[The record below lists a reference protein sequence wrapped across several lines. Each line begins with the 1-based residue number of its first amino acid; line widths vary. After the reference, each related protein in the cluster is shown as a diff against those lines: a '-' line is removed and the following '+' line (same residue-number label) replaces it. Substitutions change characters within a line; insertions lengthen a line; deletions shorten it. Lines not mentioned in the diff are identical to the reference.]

1 MYRGYKG
8 MAEDSSHSDS
18 GASILVV
25 DDTPANLQVLVGLL
39 KERGHRVRPV
49 LEGRLALRAAKAE
62 VPDLIL
68 LDINMPDMNGFEV
81 CEQLKADPKLADTP
95 VIFISGNTETV
106 DKVRAFSVGGV
117 DYVTKPFQMAEVEA
131 RVATHLE
138 LRRKRRELQE
148 SLEALRRLETL
159 RDSLVHM
166 VVHDLRSPLAAISA
180 CLEVIKWDAEEQH
193 RQELAADVETALHAT
208 RTIIRLVNSV
218 LDVSKMEGA
227 EMRLQLVPADIAAV
241 ARESVDE
248 LESLVGTRQLVRE
261 WPEDPVMAIVDR
273 DVVSRVLQNLLGNA
287 LKFTPATGAITVEV
301 EANDDMVRVAVSD
314 TGPGIP
320 REYRERVFEKFGQ
333 VDAVLR
339 GQRFSTGLGLTF
351 CRLAVEAHGGRIG
364 VDSEVGHG
372 STFWFVLPRNGPT
385 PK

>member
-1 MYRGYKG
+1 
-8 MAEDSSHSDS
+8 
-18 GASILVV
+18 
-25 DDTPANLQVLVGLL
+25 
-39 KERGHRVRPV
+39 
-49 LEGRLALRAAKAE
+49 
-62 VPDLIL
+62 
-68 LDINMPDMNGFEV
+68 
-81 CEQLKADPKLADTP
+81 
-95 VIFISGNTETV
+95 
-106 DKVRAFSVGGV
+106 V

-287 LKFTPATGAITVEV
+287 LKFTPAAGAITVEV

-333 VDAVLR
+333 VDAVSR

-351 CRLAVEAHGGRIG
+351 CRLAVEAHGGHIG
-364 VDSEVGHG
+364 VDSEVGRG

>member
-1 MYRGYKG
+1 MP
-8 MAEDSSHSDS
+8 EDSSRPDS

-25 DDTPANLQVLVGLL
+25 DDTPANLQVLVGML
-39 KERGHRVRPV
+39 KEHGHRVRPV

-62 VPDLIL
+62 VPDLVL

-148 SLEALRRLETL
+148 SIEALRRLETL

-193 RQELAADVETALHAT
+193 RHELAADVEMALHAT

-218 LDVSKMEGA
+218 LDVSKMEGT
-227 EMRLQLVPADIAAV
+227 EMRLQLAPADIAAV
-241 ARESVDE
+241 ARESIDE
-248 LESLVGTRQLVRE
+248 LESLVGTRQLVRD
-261 WPEDPVMAIVDR
+261 WPEDPVMAVVDR
-273 DVVSRVLQNLLGNA
+273 DVVARVMQNLLGNA
-287 LKFTPATGAITVEV
+287 LKFTPATGLITVAV
-301 EANDDMVRVAVSD
+301 EANDDMVRVAVLD

-333 VDAVLR
+333 VEALSR

-351 CRLAVEAHGGRIG
+351 CRLAVDAHGGRIG
-364 VDSEVGHG
+364 VDSEVGRG

>member
-1 MYRGYKG
+1 
-8 MAEDSSHSDS
+8 MAEDSSHPDS

-148 SLEALRRLETL
+148 SLETL

-287 LKFTPATGAITVEV
+287 LKFTPAAGAITVEV

-333 VDAVLR
+333 VDAVSR

-351 CRLAVEAHGGRIG
+351 CRLAVEAHGGHIG
-364 VDSEVGHG
+364 VDSEVGRG

>member
-1 MYRGYKG
+1 MP
-8 MAEDSSHSDS
+8 EDSSYPDS
-18 GASILVV
+18 GAGILVV
-25 DDTPANLQVLVGLL
+25 DDTPANLQVLVGML
-39 KERGHRVRPV
+39 KEHGYRVRPV
-49 LEGRLALRAAKAE
+49 LDGRLALRAAKAE
-62 VPDLIL
+62 VPDLVL

-81 CEQLKADPKLADTP
+81 CEQMKADPTLADTP

-106 DKVRAFSVGGV
+106 DKVKAFSVGGV
-117 DYVTKPFQMAEVEA
+117 DYVTKPFQMAEVQA

-148 SLEALRRLETL
+148 SYEALRRLETL

-193 RQELAADVETALHAT
+193 RRELAADVETGLHAT
-208 RTIIRLVNSV
+208 RTIMRLVNSV
-218 LDVSKMEGA
+218 LDVSKMEGTS
-227 EMRLQLVPADIAAV
+227 MRLQIAPCDVAAV
-241 ARESVDE
+241 ARESLDE
-248 LESLVGTRQLVRE
+248 LASLVGTRKFRGD
-261 WPEDPVMAIVDR
+261 WPDEPVMALVDR
-273 DVVSRVLQNLLGNA
+273 DVVARIMQNLLGNA
-287 LKFTPATGAITVEV
+287 LKFTPPSGEVTMAV
-301 EANDDMVRVAVSD
+301 EANDDRVRVAVSD

-333 VDAVLR
+333 VEAVSR
-339 GQRFSTGLGLTF
+339 GQKLSTGLGLTF
-351 CRLAVEAHGGRIG
+351 CRMAVEAHGGRIG
-364 VDSEVGHG
+364 VDSETGRG

>member
-1 MYRGYKG
+1 MS
-8 MAEDSSHSDS
+8 EESPSLDT

-25 DDTPANLQVLVGLL
+25 DDTPANLQVLVGML
-39 KERGHRVRPV
+39 KEHGHRVRPV
-49 LEGRLALRAAKAE
+49 LDGRLALRAAKAE
-62 VPDLIL
+62 VPDLVL

-81 CEQLKADPKLADTP
+81 CEQLKADAKLADTP
-95 VIFISGNTETV
+95 VIFISGNNETA
-106 DKVRAFSVGGV
+106 DKVKAFSVGGV
-117 DYVTKPFQMAEVEA
+117 DYVTKPFHMAEVEA

-148 SLEALRRLETL
+148 SYEALRRLEIL

-193 RQELAADVETALHAT
+193 RRELAADVETALHAT

-218 LDVSKMEGA
+218 LDVSKMEGT
-227 EMRLQLVPADIAAV
+227 EMRLQLGMNDIGTV

-261 WPEDPVMAIVDR
+261 VPDDPVMAVVDR
-273 DVVSRVLQNLLGNA
+273 DVVARIMQNLLGNA
-287 LKFTPATGAITVEV
+287 LKFTPSSGVITVAV
-301 EANDDMVRVAVSD
+301 EANDDMVRVAVAD

-333 VDAVLR
+333 VEAASR
-339 GQRFSTGLGLTF
+339 GQKFSTGLGLTF

-372 STFWFVLPRNGPT
+372 STFWFVLPRRGPQLGR
-385 PK
+385 

>member
-1 MYRGYKG
+1 MS
-8 MAEDSSHSDS
+8 EDSSQRDS

-25 DDTPANLQVLVGLL
+25 DDTPANLQVLVGML

-49 LEGRLALRAAKAE
+49 LDGRLALRAAKAE
-62 VPDLIL
+62 VPDLVL

-81 CEQLKADPKLADTP
+81 CEQLKADPKTADTP

-148 SLEALRRLETL
+148 SYEALRRLEIL

-180 CLEVIKWDAEEQH
+180 SLEVIKWDAEEQH
-193 RQELAADVETALHAT
+193 RVELASDVEMALHAT

-227 EMRLQLVPADIAAV
+227 EMRLQFALCDVAAV

-248 LESLVGTRQLVRE
+248 LESLVGTRRLVRD
-261 WPEDPVMAIVDR
+261 WPDEPVMALVDR
-273 DVVSRVLQNLLGNA
+273 DVVARIMQNLLGNA
-287 LKFTPATGAITVEV
+287 LKFTPTTGVITVSV
-301 EANDDMVRVAVSD
+301 EANDDMVRVAVTD

-333 VDAVLR
+333 VEAASR
-339 GQRFSTGLGLTF
+339 GQKSSTGLGLTF
-351 CRLAVEAHGGRIG
+351 CRLAVEAHHGRIG
-364 VDSEVGHG
+364 VDSEIGRG
-372 STFWFVLPRNGPT
+372 STFWFVLPRKGPA
-385 PK
+385 PR

>member
-1 MYRGYKG
+1 MP
-8 MAEDSSHSDS
+8 EDSSYPDS

-25 DDTPANLQVLVGLL
+25 DDTPANLQVLVGML

-62 VPDLIL
+62 VPDLVL

-95 VIFISGNTETV
+95 VIFISGNNETA

-138 LRRKRRELQE
+138 LRRRRRELQE
-148 SLEALRRLETL
+148 SYEALRRLESL

-193 RQELAADVETALHAT
+193 RRELVSDVETALHAT

-218 LDVSKMEGA
+218 LDVSKMEGT
-227 EMRLQLVPADIAAV
+227 EMRLQFAPSDIAAV

-248 LESLVGTRQLVRE
+248 LESLVGTRLLVRD
-261 WPEDPVMAIVDR
+261 WPDEPVMALVDR
-273 DVVSRVLQNLLGNA
+273 DVVARVMQNLLGNA
-287 LKFTPATGAITVEV
+287 LKFTPSAGSITVAV

-333 VDAVLR
+333 VEAASH
-339 GQRFSTGLGLTF
+339 GQKFSTGLGLTF

>member
-1 MYRGYKG
+1 MP
-8 MAEDSSHSDS
+8 EDSSYPDS

-25 DDTPANLQVLVGLL
+25 DDTPANLQVLVGML

-62 VPDLIL
+62 VPDLVL

-95 VIFISGNTETV
+95 VIFISGNNETA

-148 SLEALRRLETL
+148 SYEALRRLESL

-193 RQELAADVETALHAT
+193 RRELVSDVETALHAT

-218 LDVSKMEGA
+218 LDVSKMEGTQ
-227 EMRLQLVPADIAAV
+227 MRLQFAPSDIAAV

-248 LESLVGTRQLVRE
+248 LESLVGTRLLVRD
-261 WPEDPVMAIVDR
+261 WPDEPVMALVDR
-273 DVVSRVLQNLLGNA
+273 DVVARVMQNLLGNA
-287 LKFTPATGAITVEV
+287 LKFTPSAGSITVAV

-333 VDAVLR
+333 VEAASH
-339 GQRFSTGLGLTF
+339 GQKFSTGLGLTF

>member
-1 MYRGYKG
+1 MP
-8 MAEDSSHSDS
+8 EDSSHPDS

-25 DDTPANLQVLVGLL
+25 DDTPANLQVLVGML

-62 VPDLIL
+62 VPDLVL

-148 SLEALRRLETL
+148 SIEALRRLETL

-193 RQELAADVETALHAT
+193 RQELAADVEMALHAT

-218 LDVSKMEGA
+218 LDVSKMEGT
-227 EMRLQLVPADIAAV
+227 EMRLQLAPADMAAV

-248 LESLVGTRQLVRE
+248 LESLVGTRQLVRD
-261 WPEDPVMAIVDR
+261 WPDEPVMAVVDR
-273 DVVSRVLQNLLGNA
+273 DVVARVLQNLLGNA
-287 LKFTPATGAITVEV
+287 LKFTPATGVITVTV
-301 EANDDMVRVAVSD
+301 EANDDMVRMAVSD

-333 VDAVLR
+333 VEAVSR
-339 GQRFSTGLGLTF
+339 GQKFSTGLGLTF

-364 VDSEVGHG
+364 VDSEVGRG

>member
-1 MYRGYKG
+1 MSEESIYQDG
-8 MAEDSSHSDS
+8 

-25 DDTPANLQVLVGLL
+25 DDTPANLQVLVGML
-39 KERGHRVRPV
+39 KEHGHRVRPV
-49 LEGRLALRAAKAE
+49 LDGRLALRAAKAE

-81 CEQLKADPKLADTP
+81 CEQMKADPKLAETP
-95 VIFISGNTETV
+95 VIFISGNNETA

-138 LRRKRRELQE
+138 LRRKRRELQT
-148 SLEALRRLETL
+148 SLESLRRLETL

-166 VVHDLRSPLAAISA
+166 IVHDLRSPLAAISA

-193 RQELAADVETALHAT
+193 RRELATDVETALHAT

-218 LDVSKMEGA
+218 LDVSKMEGT
-227 EMRLQLVPADIAAV
+227 EMRLQLALHDIGTV
-241 ARESVDE
+241 ARESMDE
-248 LESLVGTRQLVRE
+248 LESLVGTRQMIRE
-261 WPEDPVMAIVDR
+261 LPDEPVMALVDR
-273 DVVSRVLQNLLGNA
+273 DVVSRIMQNLLGNA
-287 LKFTPATGAITVEV
+287 LKFTPSGGVISLSV
-301 EANDDMVRVAVSD
+301 EATEDMVRVAVSD

-320 REYRERVFEKFGQ
+320 KEYRERVFEKFGQ
-333 VDAVLR
+333 VEAISR

-351 CRLAVEAHGGRIG
+351 CRLAVDAHGGRIG

-372 STFWFVLPRNGPT
+372 SVFWFVLPRKGP
-385 PK
+385 PAKSP

>member
-1 MYRGYKG
+1 

-49 LEGRLALRAAKAE
+49 LEGRLALRAARAE

-227 EMRLQLVPADIAAV
+227 EMRLRLVPADIAAV

-364 VDSEVGHG
+364 VDSEVGRG

>member
-1 MYRGYKG
+1 MYKEYKG
-8 MAEDSSHSDS
+8 MPEDSSRPDS
-18 GASILVV
+18 GANILVV
-25 DDTPANLQVLVGLL
+25 DDTPANLQVLVGML
-39 KERGHRVRPV
+39 KEHGHRVRPV

-62 VPDLIL
+62 VPDLVL

-81 CEQLKADPKLADTP
+81 CEQLKADAKLADTP
-95 VIFISGNTETV
+95 VIFISGNNETA

-148 SLEALRRLETL
+148 SLEALQRLETL

-227 EMRLQLVPADIAAV
+227 EMRLQLAPADIAAV

-248 LESLVGTRQLVRE
+248 LESLVGTRQLVRD
-261 WPEDPVMAIVDR
+261 WPDDPVMAVVDR
-273 DVVSRVLQNLLGNA
+273 DLVARVMQNLLSNA
-287 LKFTPATGAITVEV
+287 LKFTPAAGSITVAV

-333 VDAVLR
+333 VEALSR

-364 VDSEVGHG
+364 VDSEVDHG

>member
-1 MYRGYKG
+1 MS
-8 MAEDSSHSDS
+8 EDSSHRDS

-25 DDTPANLQVLVGLL
+25 DDTPANLQVLVGML

-62 VPDLIL
+62 VPDLVL

-95 VIFISGNTETV
+95 VIFISGNNETA

-117 DYVTKPFQMAEVEA
+117 DYVTKPFHMAEVEA

-148 SLEALRRLETL
+148 SYEALRRLESL

-180 CLEVIKWDAEEQH
+180 SLEVIKWDAEEQH
-193 RQELAADVETALHAT
+193 RRELASDVETALHAT

-218 LDVSKMEGA
+218 LDVSKMEGTQ
-227 EMRLQLVPADIAAV
+227 MCLQFAQSDIAAV

-248 LESLVGTRQLVRE
+248 LESLVGTRLLVRD
-261 WPEDPVMAIVDR
+261 WPDEPVMALVDR
-273 DVVSRVLQNLLGNA
+273 DVVARVMQNLLGNA
-287 LKFTPATGAITVEV
+287 LKFTPSAGSITVAV
-301 EANDDMVRVAVSD
+301 EANDDMVRVAVTD

-333 VDAVLR
+333 VEAVSR
-339 GQRFSTGLGLTF
+339 GQKFSTGLGLTF

-372 STFWFVLPRNGPT
+372 STFWFILPRNGPA

>member
-1 MYRGYKG
+1 M
-8 MAEDSSHSDS
+8 
-18 GASILVV
+18 
-25 DDTPANLQVLVGLL
+25 
-39 KERGHRVRPV
+39 
-49 LEGRLALRAAKAE
+49 
-62 VPDLIL
+62 
-68 LDINMPDMNGFEV
+68 
-81 CEQLKADPKLADTP
+81 
-95 VIFISGNTETV
+95 
-106 DKVRAFSVGGV
+106 
-117 DYVTKPFQMAEVEA
+117 
-131 RVATHLE
+131 
-138 LRRKRRELQE
+138 
-148 SLEALRRLETL
+148 
-159 RDSLVHM
+159 
-166 VVHDLRSPLAAISA
+166 
-180 CLEVIKWDAEEQH
+180 
-193 RQELAADVETALHAT
+193 ETALHTT

-218 LDVSKMEGA
+218 LDVSKMESA
-227 EMRLQLVPADIAAV
+227 EMRLRLVPADIAAV

-248 LESLVGTRQLVRE
+248 LESLVGTRQLVRK

-364 VDSEVGHG
+364 VDSEVGRG

>member
-1 MYRGYKG
+1 MS
-8 MAEDSSHSDS
+8 EDSSQRDS

-25 DDTPANLQVLVGLL
+25 DDTPANLQVLVGML

-49 LEGRLALRAAKAE
+49 LDGRLALRAAKAE
-62 VPDLIL
+62 VPDLVL
-68 LDINMPDMNGFEV
+68 LDINMPDMDGFEV
-81 CEQLKADPKLADTP
+81 CEQLKADPKTADTP

-106 DKVRAFSVGGV
+106 DKVKAFSVGGV

-148 SLEALRRLETL
+148 SYESLRRLETL

-180 CLEVIKWDAEEQH
+180 SLEVIKWDAEEQH
-193 RQELAADVETALHAT
+193 RVELASDVEMALHAT

-227 EMRLQLVPADIAAV
+227 EMRLQFALCDVAAV

-248 LESLVGTRQLVRE
+248 LESLVGSRRLVRD
-261 WPEDPVMAIVDR
+261 WPDEPVMALVDR
-273 DVVSRVLQNLLGNA
+273 DVVARILQNLLGNA
-287 LKFTPATGAITVEV
+287 LKFTPATGVITVSV

-333 VDAVLR
+333 VEAASG
-339 GQRFSTGLGLTF
+339 GQKFSTGLGLTF
-351 CRLAVEAHGGRIG
+351 CRLAVEAHHGRIG
-364 VDSEVGHG
+364 VDSEIGRG
-372 STFWFVLPRNGPT
+372 STFWFVLPRKGPA
-385 PK
+385 PR

>member
-1 MYRGYKG
+1 MSEESTYQ
-8 MAEDSSHSDS
+8 DS

-25 DDTPANLQVLVGLL
+25 DDTPANLQVLVGML
-39 KERGHRVRPV
+39 KEHGHRVRPV
-49 LEGRLALRAAKAE
+49 LDGRLALRAAKAE

-81 CEQLKADPKLADTP
+81 CEQMKADPKLADTP
-95 VIFISGNTETV
+95 VIFISGNNETA

-138 LRRKRRELQE
+138 LRRKRRELQT
-148 SLEALRRLETL
+148 SLESLRRLETL

-166 VVHDLRSPLAAISA
+166 IVHDLRSPLAAISA

-193 RQELAADVETALHAT
+193 RRELATDVETALHAT

-218 LDVSKMEGA
+218 LDVSKMEGT
-227 EMRLQLVPADIAAV
+227 EMRLQLALNDIRTV
-241 ARESVDE
+241 ARESMDE
-248 LESLVGTRQLVRE
+248 LESLVGTRQLIRDLPDE
-261 WPEDPVMAIVDR
+261 PVMALVDR
-273 DVVSRVLQNLLGNA
+273 DVLGRIMQNLLGNA
-287 LKFTPATGAITVEV
+287 LKFTPSGGVISLSV
-301 EANDDMVRVAVSD
+301 EATEDMVRVSVSD

-320 REYRERVFEKFGQ
+320 KEYRERVFEKFGQ
-333 VDAVLR
+333 VEAITR

-351 CRLAVEAHGGRIG
+351 CRLAVDAHGGRIG

-372 STFWFVLPRNGPT
+372 SVFWFVLPRKGP
-385 PK
+385 PAKQP

>member
-1 MYRGYKG
+1 MS
-8 MAEDSSHSDS
+8 EDSSHPDG

-25 DDTPANLQVLVGLL
+25 DDTPANLQVLVGML
-39 KERGHRVRPV
+39 KEHGHRVRPV

-62 VPDLIL
+62 VPDLVL

-81 CEQLKADPKLADTP
+81 CEQFKADPKLADTP
-95 VIFISGNTETV
+95 VIFISGNNETA

-148 SLEALRRLETL
+148 SLVALRRLETL

-193 RQELAADVETALHAT
+193 RRDVEMALHAT

-218 LDVSKMEGA
+218 LDVSKMEGT
-227 EMRLQLVPADIAAV
+227 EMRLQLAQCDVAAV

-248 LESLVGTRQLVRE
+248 LESLVGTRRLERD
-261 WPEDPVMAIVDR
+261 WPDEPVMALVDR
-273 DVVSRVLQNLLGNA
+273 DVVARIMQNLLGNA
-287 LKFTPATGAITVEV
+287 LKFTPSAGVITVSV
-301 EANDDMVRVAVSD
+301 EANDDMVRVAVTD

-320 REYRERVFEKFGQ
+320 REHRERVFEKFGQ
-333 VDAVLR
+333 VEAVLS
-339 GQRFSTGLGLTF
+339 GQKFSTGLGLTF

-364 VDSEVGHG
+364 VDSEVGRG
-372 STFWFVLPRNGPT
+372 STFWFVLPRRGPT

>member
-1 MYRGYKG
+1 
-8 MAEDSSHSDS
+8 MAEDSLRSDS

-25 DDTPANLQVLVGLL
+25 DDTPANLQVLVGML
-39 KERGHRVRPV
+39 KEHGHRVRPV
-49 LEGRLALRAAKAE
+49 LEGRLALRAARAE
-62 VPDLIL
+62 VPDLVL

-148 SLEALRRLETL
+148 SYESLRRLETL

-180 CLEVIKWDAEEQH
+180 SLEVIKWDAEEQH
-193 RQELAADVETALHAT
+193 RAVLASDVEMALHAT

-218 LDVSKMEGA
+218 LDVSKMEGT
-227 EMRLQLVPADIAAV
+227 EMRLQFGLCDVAAV
-241 ARESVDE
+241 ARESMDE
-248 LESLVGTRQLVRE
+248 LESLVGTRRLVRE
-261 WPEDPVMAIVDR
+261 WPDEPVMALVDR
-273 DVVSRVLQNLLGNA
+273 DVVARIMQNLLGNA
-287 LKFTPATGAITVEV
+287 LKFTPSTGAITVAV
-301 EANDDMVRVAVSD
+301 EANDDMVRVAVTD

-333 VDAVLR
+333 VEAASR
-339 GQRFSTGLGLTF
+339 GQKFSTGLGLTF
-351 CRLAVEAHGGRIG
+351 CRLAVDAHGGRIG
-364 VDSEVGHG
+364 VDSEIGRG
-372 STFWFVLPRNGPT
+372 STFWFVLPRKGPQSMRS
-385 PK
+385 

>member
-1 MYRGYKG
+1 MP
-8 MAEDSSHSDS
+8 EDSSRPDS

-25 DDTPANLQVLVGLL
+25 DDTPANLQVLVGML
-39 KERGHRVRPV
+39 KEHGHRVRPV

-62 VPDLIL
+62 VPDLVL

-148 SLEALRRLETL
+148 SIEALRRLETL

-193 RQELAADVETALHAT
+193 RHELAADVEMALHAT

-218 LDVSKMEGA
+218 LDVSKMEGT
-227 EMRLQLVPADIAAV
+227 EMRLQLAPADIAAV
-241 ARESVDE
+241 ARESIDE
-248 LESLVGTRQLVRE
+248 LESLVGTRQLVRD
-261 WPEDPVMAIVDR
+261 WPEDPVMAVVDR
-273 DVVSRVLQNLLGNA
+273 DVVARVMQNLLGNA
-287 LKFTPATGAITVEV
+287 LKFTPATGLITVAV
-301 EANDDMVRVAVSD
+301 EANDDMVRVAVLD

-351 CRLAVEAHGGRIG
+351 CRLAVEAHGGHIG
-364 VDSEVGHG
+364 VDSEVGRG

>member
-1 MYRGYKG
+1 MPD
-8 MAEDSSHSDS
+8 DSSHMDS

-25 DDTPANLQVLVGLL
+25 DDTPANLQVLVGMLE
-39 KERGHRVRPV
+39 ERGHRVRPV

-62 VPDLIL
+62 VPDLVL

-81 CEQLKADPKLADTP
+81 CQQLKADPKLADTP
-95 VIFISGNTETV
+95 VIFISGNNETA

-193 RQELAADVETALHAT
+193 RRELAADVETALHAT

-218 LDVSKMEGA
+218 LDVSKMEGS
-227 EMRLQLVPADIAAV
+227 EMRLQLAQADIAAV

-248 LESLVGTRQLVRE
+248 LESLVGTRQLLRE
-261 WPEDPVMAIVDR
+261 WPDDPVMALVDR
-273 DVVSRVLQNLLGNA
+273 DVVARVMQNLLGNA
-287 LKFTPATGAITVEV
+287 LKFTPGTGVITVSV
-301 EANDDMVRVAVSD
+301 EANEDMVRVGVTD

-333 VDAVLR
+333 VEAMSR
-339 GQRFSTGLGLTF
+339 GQKFSTGLGLTF

-364 VDSEVGHG
+364 VDSEVGRG
-372 STFWFVLPRNGPT
+372 STFWFVLPRRGPVSR
-385 PK
+385 